1 METNE
6 SIQPAYLEAL
16 TPIINDIIAPNAAEI
31 DRSGTYPR
39 AALQALGEAGLL
51 GLISSKD
58 VGGMGYAHR
67 AAVEVVEHIAQACA
81 STAMVVCMHYGG
93 TAVIE
98 AYGSRETRTA
108 IANGKHVTTLAFSES
123 GSRAHFWAPL
133 STATRATEG
142 IRLDAKK
149 SWATSAGQADSY
161 VWSSKPL
168 AAEGFSSIWL
178 VPAKADG
185 LQIPAPFDGLG
196 MRGNHSSPVTANS
209 VLVKDDAL
217 LGEDGKGFDVMMG
230 VVLPYFQLMNA
241 AASLGIIESAIQKT
255 IQHLTTARLE
265 HLNQTLNELPTNRA
279 YLAKMK
285 IKADML
291 KTLLYDAVSALESG
305 RADAM
310 LRVLQIKAAGGETA
324 TEITDLAMRVCGGSA
339 FRKEVGVERNFRDAR
354 ASTVMAPT
362 ADMLYDFIGKALT
375 GLPLFG

>member
-98 AYGSRETRTA
+98 AYGSREIRTA

>member
-98 AYGSRETRTA
+98 AYGSREIRTA

-324 TEITDLAMRVCGGSA
+324 TEVTDLAMRVCGGSA